1 MRRPSSWMKL
11 RPSSFQGPS
20 VSTATGTKKWVAVR
34 AEYFWFLRV
43 AAFLAAAPANALV
56 VPMWDG
62 ATMSAQVA
70 SHARHFSHGRGIRLA
85 PSGRKEVP
93 GINPAGSLLAG
104 IFFSGETCV
113 DDVVDE

>member
-1 MRRPSSWMKL
+1 MKL

-34 AEYFWFLRV
+34 AEYVWFLRV

-62 ATMSAQVA
+62 ATVPAQMA
-70 SHARHFSHGRGIRLA
+70 SHARHFPRAHGIRLA
-85 PSGRKEVP
+85 PSERREVP
-93 GINPAGSLLAG
+93 GIYPFGSLLAG
-104 IFFSGETCV
+104 ILALERHLLMSECLI
-113 DDVVDE
+113 